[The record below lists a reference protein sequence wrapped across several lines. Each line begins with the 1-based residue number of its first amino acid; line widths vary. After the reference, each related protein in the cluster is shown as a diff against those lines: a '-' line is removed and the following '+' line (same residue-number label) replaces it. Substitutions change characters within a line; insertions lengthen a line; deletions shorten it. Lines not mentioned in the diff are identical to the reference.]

1 MIPDFK
7 TYITESIWSDI
18 QDRSMGKTV
27 RKEDDV
33 NLLDS
38 DGLYDY
44 INKNYKRI
52 APFAFITNIGGML
65 SVPIIRGTVHNCV
78 WYSPE
83 SEIKAVSI
91 GDGMISQVDGLL
103 NLLYDNFSIKEINGE
118 NNDGEYTTLYWV
130 YPKDG
135 SEVTNKFFIDV
146 IDFLLENIPNSPK
159 YKKSIKKI
167 EN

>member
-1 MIPDFK
+1 MRK
-7 TYITESIWSDI
+7 LSEITESIWSDM
-18 QDRSMGKTV
+18 QDRSAGEEI
-27 RKEDDV
+27 RKEDDI

-44 INKNYKRI
+44 INKHYKRI
-52 APFAFITNIGGML
+52 APFAFITNTGGML

-118 NNDGEYTTLYWV
+118 NNDGKYTTLYWV
-130 YPKDG
+130 SPKDG

-146 IDFLLENIPNSPK
+146 IDFLLENIPESPN

-167 EN
+167 ENKS

>member
-1 MIPDFK
+1 MRK
-7 TYITESIWSDI
+7 LSEITESIWSDM
-18 QDRSMGKTV
+18 QDRSAGEEI
-27 RKEDDV
+27 RKEDDI

-103 NLLYDNFSIKEINGE
+103 TLLYDNFSIKEINE
-118 NNDGEYTTLYWV
+118 KHDDDEYTLYWLS
-130 YPKDG
+130 PKDG
-135 SEVTNKFFIDV
+135 SEITNKFFIDV
-146 IDFLLENIPNSPK
+146 IDFLLENIPNSPN

>member
-1 MIPDFK
+1 MRK
-7 TYITESIWSDI
+7 LSEITESIWSDM
-18 QDRSMGKTV
+18 QDRSAGDTV
-27 RKEDDV
+27 RKEDDI
-33 NLLDS
+33 NLLDC

-103 NLLYDNFSIKEINGE
+103 NLLYDNFSIKEINGKH
-118 NNDGEYTTLYWV
+118 DDDEYTLYWIS
-130 YPKDG
+130 PKDG
-135 SEVTNKFFIDV
+135 SEVTNKFFIAV
-146 IDFLLENIPNSPK
+146 IDFLLENIPNSPQ

>member
-1 MIPDFK
+1 MRK
-7 TYITESIWSDI
+7 LSEITESIWSDM
-18 QDRSMGKTV
+18 QDRSAGETV

-44 INKNYKRI
+44 INKHYKRI

-103 NLLYDNFSIKEINGE
+103 NLLYDNFSIKEI
-118 NNDGEYTTLYWV
+118 TRLYWLS
-130 YPKDG
+130 PKDG
-135 SEVTNKFFIDV
+135 SEITNKFFIDV
-146 IDFLLENIPNSPK
+146 IDFLLENIPNSPN

>member
-1 MIPDFK
+1 
-7 TYITESIWSDI
+7 
-18 QDRSMGKTV
+18 
-27 RKEDDV
+27 
-33 NLLDS
+33 
-38 DGLYDY
+38 
-44 INKNYKRI
+44 
-52 APFAFITNIGGML
+52 ML

-103 NLLYDNFSIKEINGE
+103 NLLYDNFSIKEINGKR
-118 NNDGEYTTLYWV
+118 DDDEYRLYWLS
-130 YPKDG
+130 PKDG
-135 SEVTNKFFIDV
+135 SEITNKFFIDV
-146 IDFLLENIPNSPK
+146 IDFLLENIPESPN

>member
-1 MIPDFK
+1 MRK
-7 TYITESIWSDI
+7 LSESIWSDI
-18 QDRSMGKTV
+18 QDRSAGDTV
-27 RKEDDV
+27 RKEDDI

-38 DGLYDY
+38 NGLYDY
-44 INKNYKRI
+44 INKHYKRI

-65 SVPIIRGTVHNCV
+65 SVPIIRGFEHNCV

-146 IDFLLENIPNSPK
+146 IDFLLENIPKSPN
-159 YKKSIKKI
+159 YKKSIMKI
-167 EN
+167 DDKS

>member
-1 MIPDFK
+1 MRK
-7 TYITESIWSDI
+7 LSEITESIWSDM
-18 QDRSMGKTV
+18 QDRSAGETV

-38 DGLYDY
+38 DGLYDC
-44 INKNYKRI
+44 INKHYKRI

-65 SVPIIRGTVHNCV
+65 SVPIIRGTVHICV

-83 SEIKAVSI
+83 SKIKTVSI

-103 NLLYDNFSIKEINGE
+103 NLLYDNFSIKEITG
-118 NNDGEYTTLYWV
+118 LYWLS
-130 YPKDG
+130 PKDG
-135 SEVTNKFFIDV
+135 SEITNKFFIDV
-146 IDFLLENIPNSPK
+146 IDFLLENIPNSPN
-159 YKKSIKKI
+159 YKKSIKKV

>member
-7 TYITESIWSDI
+7 TYIKESIWSDI
-18 QDRSMGKTV
+18 QDRSAGETV

-44 INKNYKRI
+44 INKHYKRI

-83 SEIKAVSI
+83 SEMKAVSI
-91 GDGMISQVDGLL
+91 GDGMISLVDGLL

-146 IDFLLENIPNSPK
+146 IDFLLENIPNSLK

>member
-1 MIPDFK
+1 MRK
-7 TYITESIWSDI
+7 LSEITESIWGKVL
-18 QDRSMGKTV
+18 DRGAGDTI

-44 INKNYKRI
+44 LKKHYKGI
-52 APFAFITNIGGML
+52 LPFAFIMNNYGML

-83 SEIKAVSI
+83 SKIKAVSI
-91 GDGMISQVDGLL
+91 GDEIVSQVDGLL
-103 NLLYDNFSIKEINGE
+103 NLLYDNFSIREINGE
-118 NNDGEYTTLYWV
+118 NNDGKYTTLYWV
-130 YPKDG
+130 SPKDG
-135 SEVTNKFFIDV
+135 SEATNKFFIDV
-146 IDFLLENIPNSPK
+146 IDFLLENIPESPN

>member
-1 MIPDFK
+1 MRK
-7 TYITESIWSDI
+7 LSESIWSDM
-18 QDRSMGKTV
+18 QDRSAGDTV

-44 INKNYKRI
+44 INKHYKRRT
-52 APFAFITNIGGML
+52 PFAFITNIGGML
-65 SVPIIRGTVHNCV
+65 SVPIIRGTVHICV

-83 SEIKAVSI
+83 SKIKTVSI

-146 IDFLLENIPNSPK
+146 IDFLLENIPNSLK

>member
-1 MIPDFK
+1 MRK
-7 TYITESIWSDI
+7 LSESIWSDI
-18 QDRSMGKTV
+18 QDRSAGDTV
-27 RKEDDV
+27 RKEDDI

-38 DGLYDY
+38 NGLYDY
-44 INKNYKRI
+44 INKHYKRI

-65 SVPIIRGTVHNCV
+65 SVPIIRGFEHNCV

-103 NLLYDNFSIKEINGE
+103 NLLYDNFSIKEINGKH
-118 NNDGEYTTLYWV
+118 DDEYTLYWIS
-130 YPKDG
+130 PKDG

-146 IDFLLENIPNSPK
+146 IDFLLENIPKSPN
-159 YKKSIKKI
+159 YKKSIMKI
-167 EN
+167 DDKS

>member
-1 MIPDFK
+1 MRK
-7 TYITESIWSDI
+7 LSESIWSDM
-18 QDRSMGKTV
+18 QDRSAGETV
-27 RKEDDV
+27 RKEDDI

-44 INKNYKRI
+44 INKHYKRI

>member
-1 MIPDFK
+1 MRK
-7 TYITESIWSDI
+7 LSEITESIWSDM
-18 QDRSMGKTV
+18 QDRSAGEEI
-27 RKEDDV
+27 RKEDDI

-44 INKNYKRI
+44 INKHYKRI

-146 IDFLLENIPNSPK
+146 IDFLLENIPNSPN

>member
-1 MIPDFK
+1 MRK
-7 TYITESIWSDI
+7 LSEITESIWSDM

-38 DGLYDY
+38 DGLYNY
-44 INKNYKRI
+44 INKHYKRI

>member
-1 MIPDFK
+1 MRK
-7 TYITESIWSDI
+7 LSEITESIWSDM
-18 QDRSMGKTV
+18 QDRSAGETV

-44 INKNYKRI
+44 INKHYKRI

-65 SVPIIRGTVHNCV
+65 SVPIIRGTAHNCV

-91 GDGMISQVDGLL
+91 GDEIVNQVDGLL
-103 NLLYDNFSIKEINGE
+103 NLLYDNFSIKEI
-118 NNDGEYTTLYWV
+118 TRLYWLS
-130 YPKDG
+130 PKDG
-135 SEVTNKFFIDV
+135 SEITNKFFIDV
-146 IDFLLENIPNSPK
+146 IDFLLENIPNSPN
-159 YKKSIKKI
+159 YKKSIKKV

>member
-1 MIPDFK
+1 MRK
-7 TYITESIWSDI
+7 LSESIWSDM
-18 QDRSMGKTV
+18 QDRSAGDTV

-44 INKNYKRI
+44 INKHYKRI

-146 IDFLLENIPNSPK
+146 IDFLLENIPNSPN
-159 YKKSIKKI
+159 YKKSIKKV

>member
-1 MIPDFK
+1 MRK
-7 TYITESIWSDI
+7 LSESIWSDI
-18 QDRSMGKTV
+18 QDRSAGDTV
-27 RKEDDV
+27 RKEDDL

-38 DGLYDY
+38 NGLYDY
-44 INKNYKRI
+44 INKHYKRI

-65 SVPIIRGTVHNCV
+65 SVPIIRGFEHNCV

-103 NLLYDNFSIKEINGE
+103 NLLYDNFSIKEINGKH
-118 NNDGEYTTLYWV
+118 DDEYTLYWIS
-130 YPKDG
+130 PKDG

-146 IDFLLENIPNSPK
+146 IDFLLENIPKSPN
-159 YKKSIKKI
+159 YKKSIMKI
-167 EN
+167 DDKS

>member
-1 MIPDFK
+1 MRK
-7 TYITESIWSDI
+7 LSESIWSDI
-18 QDRSMGKTV
+18 QDRSAGDTV
-27 RKEDDV
+27 RKEDDI

-38 DGLYDY
+38 NGLYDY
-44 INKNYKRI
+44 INKPYQRI

-65 SVPIIRGTVHNCV
+65 SVPIIRGFEHNCV

-103 NLLYDNFSIKEINGE
+103 NLLYDNFSIKEINGKH
-118 NNDGEYTTLYWV
+118 DDEYTLYWIS
-130 YPKDG
+130 PKDG

-146 IDFLLENIPNSPK
+146 IDFLLENIPKSPN
-159 YKKSIKKI
+159 YKKSIMKI
-167 EN
+167 DDKS

>member
-1 MIPDFK
+1 MRK
-7 TYITESIWSDI
+7 LSEITESIWSDM
-18 QDRSMGKTV
+18 QDRSAGETV
-27 RKEDDV
+27 RKEDDI
-33 NLLDS
+33 NLLDC
-38 DGLYDY
+38 DGLYEY
-44 INKNYKRI
+44 LNQHYKRI

-103 NLLYDNFSIKEINGE
+103 NLLYDNFSIKEINE
-118 NNDGEYTTLYWV
+118 KCDDDEYRLYWLS
-130 YPKDG
+130 PKDG
-135 SEVTNKFFIDV
+135 SEITNKFFIDV
-146 IDFLLENIPNSPK
+146 IDFLLENIPNSPN

>member
-1 MIPDFK
+1 MRK
-7 TYITESIWSDI
+7 LSKITESIWSDM
-18 QDRSMGKTV
+18 QDRSAGEEI
-27 RKEDDV
+27 RKEDDI

-44 INKNYKRI
+44 INKHYKRI

-78 WYSPE
+78 WYSPD
-83 SEIKAVSI
+83 SEIKSVSI

-103 NLLYDNFSIKEINGE
+103 NLLYDNFSIKEINE
-118 NNDGEYTTLYWV
+118 KHDDDEYTLYWIS
-130 YPKDG
+130 PKDG

-146 IDFLLENIPNSPK
+146 IDFLLKNIPNSPN

>member
-1 MIPDFK
+1 MRK
-7 TYITESIWSDI
+7 LSEITESIWSDM
-18 QDRSMGKTV
+18 QDRSAGDTV

-44 INKNYKRI
+44 INKHYKRI

>member
-7 TYITESIWSDI
+7 TYIKESIWSDI

-38 DGLYDY
+38 DGLCDY
-44 INKNYKRI
+44 LKKHYKGI
-52 APFAFITNIGGML
+52 VPFAFIMNNYGML
-65 SVPIIRGTVHNCV
+65 SVPIIRDTANNCV

-91 GDGMISQVDGLL
+91 GDEIVSQVDGLL
-103 NLLYDNFSIKEINGE
+103 NLLYDNFSIREINGKT
-118 NNDGEYTTLYWV
+118 NDGEYTTLYWAS
-130 YPKDG
+130 PKDG

-146 IDFLLENIPNSPK
+146 IDFLLENIPESPN

>member
-1 MIPDFK
+1 MRK
-7 TYITESIWSDI
+7 LSESIWSDM
-18 QDRSMGKTV
+18 QDRSAGDTV

-44 INKNYKRI
+44 INKHYKRI

-65 SVPIIRGTVHNCV
+65 SVPIIRGTVHICV

-83 SEIKAVSI
+83 SKIKTVSI

-103 NLLYDNFSIKEINGE
+103 NLLYDNFSIKEITG
-118 NNDGEYTTLYWV
+118 LYWLS
-130 YPKDG
+130 PKDG
-135 SEVTNKFFIDV
+135 SEITNKFFIDV
-146 IDFLLENIPNSPK
+146 IDFLLENIPNSPN

>member
-1 MIPDFK
+1 MRK
-7 TYITESIWSDI
+7 WSEITESIWSDM
-18 QDRSMGKTV
+18 QDRSAGEEI
-27 RKEDDV
+27 RKEDDI

-103 NLLYDNFSIKEINGE
+103 NLLYDNFSIKEINGKH
-118 NNDGEYTTLYWV
+118 DDEYTLYWIS
-130 YPKDG
+130 PKDG
-135 SEVTNKFFIDV
+135 SKVTNKFFIDV
-146 IDFLLENIPNSPK
+146 IDFLLENIPESPN

>member
-1 MIPDFK
+1 MS
-7 TYITESIWSDI
+7 ESIWSDI
-18 QDRSMGKTV
+18 QDRSAGDTV
-27 RKEDDV
+27 RKEDDI

-38 DGLYDY
+38 NGLYDY
-44 INKNYKRI
+44 INKHYKRI

-65 SVPIIRGTVHNCV
+65 SVPIIRGFEHNCV

-103 NLLYDNFSIKEINGE
+103 NLLYDNFSIKEINGKH
-118 NNDGEYTTLYWV
+118 DDEYTLYWIS
-130 YPKDG
+130 PKDG

-146 IDFLLENIPNSPK
+146 IDFLLENIPKSPN
-159 YKKSIKKI
+159 YKKSIMKI
-167 EN
+167 DDKS

>member
-1 MIPDFK
+1 MSK
-7 TYITESIWSDI
+7 LSEITESIWSDM
-18 QDRSMGKTV
+18 QDRSAGEEI
-27 RKEDDV
+27 RKEDDI

-103 NLLYDNFSIKEINGE
+103 NLLYDNFSIKEINGKR
-118 NNDGEYTTLYWV
+118 DDDEYRLYWLS
-130 YPKDG
+130 PKDG
-135 SEVTNKFFIDV
+135 SEITNKFFIDV
-146 IDFLLENIPNSPK
+146 IDFLLENIPNSPN

>member
-1 MIPDFK
+1 MK
-7 TYITESIWSDI
+7 KLSESIWSDM
-18 QDRSMGKTV
+18 QDRSSGETV
-27 RKEDDV
+27 RKEDDI

-44 INKNYKRI
+44 INKHYKRI

-65 SVPIIRGTVHNCV
+65 SVPIIRGTVHSCV
-78 WYSPE
+78 WYTLE

-91 GDGMISQVDGLL
+91 GDEMISQVDGLL
-103 NLLYDNFSIKEINGE
+103 NLLYDNFSIREINGKT
-118 NNDGEYTTLYWV
+118 NDGEYTTLYWAS
-130 YPKDG
+130 PKDG

-146 IDFLLENIPNSPK
+146 IDFLLENIPESPN

>member
-1 MIPDFK
+1 MRK
-7 TYITESIWSDI
+7 LSEITESIWSDM
-18 QDRSMGKTV
+18 QDRSAGEEI
-27 RKEDDV
+27 RKEDDI

-52 APFAFITNIGGML
+52 TPFAFITNIGGML

-103 NLLYDNFSIKEINGE
+103 NLLYDNFSIKEINGKH
-118 NNDGEYTTLYWV
+118 DDDEYTLYWIS
-130 YPKDG
+130 PKDG

-146 IDFLLENIPNSPK
+146 IDFLLENIPESPN

>member
-1 MIPDFK
+1 MRK
-7 TYITESIWSDI
+7 LSEITESIWSDM
-18 QDRSMGKTV
+18 QDRSSGDTV

-38 DGLYDY
+38 DGLYNY
-44 INKNYKRI
+44 INKHYKGI
-52 APFAFITNIGGML
+52 VPFAFITNIGGML
-65 SVPIIRGTVHNCV
+65 SVPIIRGTVHICV

-83 SEIKAVSI
+83 SKIKTVSI

-103 NLLYDNFSIKEINGE
+103 NLLYDNFSIKEINGKR
-118 NNDGEYTTLYWV
+118 DDDEYRLYWLS
-130 YPKDG
+130 PKDG
-135 SEVTNKFFIDV
+135 SEITNKFFIDV
-146 IDFLLENIPNSPK
+146 IDFLLENIPNSPN

>member
-1 MIPDFK
+1 MRK
-7 TYITESIWSDI
+7 LSKITESIWSDI
-18 QDRSMGKTV
+18 QDRSAGDTV
-27 RKEDDV
+27 RKEDDI

-38 DGLYDY
+38 NGLYDY
-44 INKNYKRI
+44 INKHYKRI

-65 SVPIIRGTVHNCV
+65 SVPIIRGSEHNCV

-103 NLLYDNFSIKEINGE
+103 NLLYDNFSIKEINGKH
-118 NNDGEYTTLYWV
+118 DDEYTLYWIS
-130 YPKDG
+130 PKDG

-146 IDFLLENIPNSPK
+146 IDFLLENIPKSPN
-159 YKKSIKKI
+159 YKKSIMKI
-167 EN
+167 DDKS